1 MVSQEPAKLSC
12 VLSAVWVRVPVPP
25 PHYMEGSHSL
35 VQCTGLENRRPA
47 RVRGFESHPL
57 RHSGS
62 TTAFH
67 CCYWYRDNV
76 DRPIK
81 INTLHYML
89 LWRNWQRNR
98 FVIYRLRVRVP
109 WGARQHV
116 EAFPWRCCYPLILHN
131 KLIFMRK
138 QSRSLRPQLAK
149 LCDLFRRGF
158 ESHLSLQQ

>member
-35 VQCTGLENRRPA
+35 VQCTGPENRRPA

-81 INTLHYML
+81 INTLHL
-89 LWRNWQRNR
+89 S
-98 FVIYRLRVRVP
+98 IVP
-109 WGARQHV
+109 FPVYPIFQTGNGKQKKFLV
-116 EAFPWRCCYPLILHN
+116 ESS
-131 KLIFMRK
+131 KLISNNFHIIMK
-138 QSRSLRPQLAK
+138 GGDIKCLNVYFVEK
-149 LCDLFRRGF
+149 I
-158 ESHLSLQQ
+158 

>member
-12 VLSAVWVRVPVPP
+12 ALSAVWVRVPVPP
-25 PHYMEGSHSL
+25 PYYMEGSHSL

-81 INTLHYML
+81 INTLHLCRCPIVVDWNGLVSRRRMPA
-89 LWRNWQRNR
+89 
-98 FVIYRLRVRVP
+98 RVRIPPSAPSGIAQLVR
-109 WGARQHV
+109 AR
-116 EAFPWRCCYPLILHN
+116 
-131 KLIFMRK
+131 
-138 QSRSLRPQLAK
+138 
-149 LCDLFRRGF
+149 DLFTTIKP
-158 ESHLSLQQ
+158 

>member
-12 VLSAVWVRVPVPP
+12 VFSAVWVRVPVPP
-25 PHYMEGSHSL
+25 PFITIWRGRIVWPSAL
-35 VQCTGLENRRPA
+35 VQKTRDPQ

-89 LWRNWQRNR
+89 LWRNW
-98 FVIYRLRVRVP
+98 
-109 WGARQHV
+109 
-116 EAFPWRCCYPLILHN
+116 
-131 KLIFMRK
+131 
-138 QSRSLRPQLAK
+138 
-149 LCDLFRRGF
+149 
-158 ESHLSLQQ
+158 